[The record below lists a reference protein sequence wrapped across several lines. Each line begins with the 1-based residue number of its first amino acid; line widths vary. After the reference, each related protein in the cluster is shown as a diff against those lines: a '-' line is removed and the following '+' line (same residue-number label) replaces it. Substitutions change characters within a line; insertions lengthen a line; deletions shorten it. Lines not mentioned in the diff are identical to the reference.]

1 MDPHTDTVRHRARVQ
16 ALMGELIWLLDVR
29 AAEHDRSKTE
39 SPEVAAFNA
48 VTDQLAGLT
57 YGSPEYKAELRGL
70 GAPLA
75 HHYAHNRHHPEFAE
89 AHEQW
94 RPVVGYEG
102 IYEVS
107 DLGRVRSIPRIV
119 EREGTQG
126 DIGAKGMVRKP
137 HLTPK
142 GYLRLQLAR
151 DTKTANCMVHRLV
164 ASAFLDN
171 PEGKAE
177 VNHKNGIKH
186 DNRVGNL
193 EWATASENQIHAY
206 DTGLRKPSVKYVV
219 KCTTLDIIT
228 EGTEKMERALRDRGY
243 DRASAAAV
251 WRCINEEDARHLDL
265 EFEGY
270 RIEDLGDVSF
280 VDSMTLLDLLEM
292 VADWVAAGERHPDS
306 TFARSLEI
314 NIERFGIGPQL
325 ARILA
330 NTVASMGW

>member
-1 MDPHTDTVRHRARVQ
+1 VDPHPDTVRHRARVQ

-39 SPEVAAFNA
+39 SPEVEAFNA
-48 VTDQLAGLT
+48 VTDQLAGLE
-57 YGSPEYKAELRGL
+57 YGSPEYKAALQGL
-70 GAPLA
+70 GPALA
-75 HHYAHNRHHPEFAE
+75 HHYAANRHHPEFAE

-102 IYEVS
+102 TYEVS
-107 DLGRVRSIPRIV
+107 DLGRVRSIPRVV

-126 DIGAKGMVRKP
+126 DIGAKGMIRKP

-142 GYLRLQLAR
+142 GYLRLQLAK

-171 PEGKAE
+171 PDGKAE

-206 DTGLRKPSVKYVV
+206 DTGLKKPSVKYVV

-228 EGTEKMERALRDRGY
+228 EGSEKMERALRDRGY
-243 DRASAAAV
+243 DQASAAAV

-270 RIEDLGDVSF
+270 LIKDLGDVSF
-280 VDSMTLLDLLEM
+280 MDSMTLLDLLEM
-292 VADWVAAGERHPDS
+292 IADWKAASERHATGS
-306 TFARSLEI
+306 MEASLAI
-314 NIERFGIGPQL
+314 NAGRFGIDPQL
-325 ARILA
+325 LRILA
-330 NTVASMGW
+330 NTAVAMGW